1 MIKIDS
7 LQQKLKELKLDALF
21 VSGQENVTY
30 LTGILGLSAS
40 EREAYLLI
48 TSTQAYLLAYSTTI
62 GMYRRISGFELIEL
76 TTAFRLSQAVNE
88 WAAKQKVNQLAFEK
102 NNLSYAEYES
112 LKNKLKLNLIPTE
125 NIIEDLRL
133 FKSPAEIL
141 AIKKAAETTDLAYT
155 YALSKI
161 KKAISEK
168 DLALELEF
176 FIRKNSQ
183 DIAFSPIVAFNENTA
198 IPHYLPSAKI
208 KLKDNSLVLID
219 MGAKYANYC
228 ADLTRVV
235 FFGSPD
241 DKQKEIFQ
249 IVTQANELAISSLA
263 IGKTGEA
270 IDTVTRNF
278 IQQKGF
284 EPYKHGLGH
293 GVGLAIHE
301 APRLR
306 PRIKEVLKEN
316 MVFTIEPGLY
326 IEGFCGIR
334 IEDIITLTAS
344 GPEVLSRAPKSLTVL

>member
-1 MIKIDS
+1 MIDS
-7 LQQKLKELKLDALF
+7 LQQKLKELKLDGLF

-48 TSTQAYLLAYSTTI
+48 TSTQTCLLTYSTTI

-76 TTAFRLSQAVNE
+76 TTGSHLSQAINE
-88 WAAKQKVNQLAFEK
+88 WAVKQKVNQLAFEK

-112 LKNKLKLNLIPTE
+112 LKNKLKLHLIPTE

-219 MGAKYANYC
+219 MGAKYDNYC
-228 ADLTRVV
+228 ADLTRVI
-235 FFGSPD
+235 FFGTPY
-241 DKQKEIFQ
+241 DKQIEIFET
-249 IVTQANELAISSLA
+249 VTRANELAISSLA
-263 IGKTGEA
+263 VGKTGEE
-270 IDTVTRNF
+270 IDTVARNF

-306 PRIKEVLKEN
+306 PRIKEILKEN
-316 MVFTIEPGLY
+316 MVFTIEPGIY
-326 IEGFCGIR
+326 IEGFCGFR
-334 IEDIITLTAS
+334 IEDVIHLTS
-344 GPEVLSRAPKSLTVL
+344 TGPQVLSRTPKELTVL